1 MHAKPGD
8 RIIIKGH
15 RIGEPD
21 RDGEVLEAR
30 GQEGGP
36 PFLVRWGESGH
47 VGLLYPGSDAVVQEL
62 DTGRAHTHRS
72 PKGASS

>member
-15 RIGEPD
+15 HFGEPD

-47 VGLLYPGSDAVVQEL
+47 VGLLYPGSDAVVQKL
-62 DTGRAHTHRS
+62 GPRQAPANHAA
-72 PKGASS
+72 KGASS

>member
-15 RIGEPD
+15 RLGEPD

-30 GQEGGP
+30 GKGGGS
-36 PFLVRWGESGH
+36 PFLVRWGETGH

-62 DTGRAHTHRS
+62 GAGRDHARRS
-72 PKGASS
+72 RKGASS

>member
-30 GQEGGP
+30 GEGGGP

-62 DTGRAHTHRS
+62 GAGRAHARHS